1 MLPTCRLAPKIFHM
15 TGFSVRVPV
24 GMLLRRP
31 TLLLVALTSVWFGSP
46 VRASAAEHDA
56 DMLVGAWRLV
66 SYVDTPEGAAPIYA
80 FGKEPIGLWIFTA
93 DGHFSISIM
102 RNPPDINTSTTD
114 PDPDACIPGWYCT
127 YFGTYTV
134 SGRGGLWV
142 AHVIGSNIPTF
153 IGTDQTRA
161 FSIRGNK
168 LVVSEQ
174 YLEGG
179 KRVHTQRVLVREG
192 KSH

>member
-1 MLPTCRLAPKIFHM
+1 M
-15 TGFSVRVPV
+15 TKFSVRAPV
-24 GMLLRRP
+24 GISLRRP
-31 TLLLVALTSVWFGSP
+31 GLLLVVLTFVWFGSA
-46 VRASAAEHDA
+46 VRASAPKHDA
-56 DMLVGAWRLV
+56 EMLIGAWRLV
-66 SYVDTPEGAAPIYA
+66 SYADTPEGAAPIYA

-102 RNPPDINTSTTD
+102 RNPPDINTTTTD
-114 PDPDACIPGWYCT
+114 PDPDACIPVWYCT

-134 SGRGGLWV
+134 SDRGGLWV
-142 AHVIGSNIPTF
+142 THVIGSNIPTF

-161 FSIRGNK
+161 FSVRGNR
-168 LVVSEQ
+168 LVVSGR

-179 KRVHTQRVLVREG
+179 KLVHVERVLMREM